1 MASSV
6 IHSYRY
12 LRKRRALEIVFAS
25 RRRYIYQ
32 DVPEETYAAMRAAS
46 SKGEFFNRH
55 VRDRFSFERNGKIG

>member
-25 RRRYIYQ
+25 RRRYIYR
-32 DVPEETYAAMRAAS
+32 DVPEETYVAMKEAD

-55 VRDRFSFERNGKIG
+55 VRDRFSFERNGEIV